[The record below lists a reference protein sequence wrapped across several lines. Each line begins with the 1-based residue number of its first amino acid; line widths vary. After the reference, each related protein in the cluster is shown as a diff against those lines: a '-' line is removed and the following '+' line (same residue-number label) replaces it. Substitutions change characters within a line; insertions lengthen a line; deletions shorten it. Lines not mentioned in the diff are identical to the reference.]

1 MKREFLEGLGLSKEV
16 IDKVMAENG
25 SDIESLKNKISELT
39 IERDGAKEQLT
50 KRDADIATLKK
61 SAEATDAL
69 KTQLS
74 ALEVKYQQDTTELS
88 TKLAKQSFDTKLELA
103 LTGKVKNVKAA
114 KALLDIEK
122 IQLKEDKLEGLDT
135 QLETL
140 RTSDSY
146 LFVEQ
151 NPPKNPIPPRGNPP
165 KAPINPGDG
174 QQTSLKD
181 AIAEKMASQ
190 FDKK

>member
-25 SDIESLKNKISELT
+25 SDIESFKNKISELT
-39 IERDGAKEQLT
+39 TERDGAKEQLT
-50 KRDADIATLKK
+50 KRDADIAELKK
-61 SAEATDAL
+61 SAEASEAL
-69 KTQLS
+69 KTQLT

-151 NPPKNPIPPRGNPP
+151 TPPKNPIPPKGNPP
-165 KAPINPGDG
+165 KAPTNPGDG
-174 QQTSLKD
+174 QQVSLKD

>member
-1 MKREFLEGLGLSKEV
+1 MKREFLEGLGLAKEA
-16 IDKVMAENG
+16 IDKIMAENG
-25 SDIESLKNKISELT
+25 SDIESFKSKINELT
-39 IERDGAKEQLT
+39 TERDGAKEQLT

-61 SAEATDAL
+61 SAEASETL

-88 TKLAKQSFDTKLELA
+88 AKLAKQSFDTKLELA

-140 RTSDSY
+140 KTSDSY

-151 NPPKNPIPPRGNPP
+151 TPPKSQTPPTGNPP
-165 KAPINPGDG
+165 KAPTTPGEG
-174 QQTSLKD
+174 QQASMRD

>member
-25 SDIESLKNKISELT
+25 SDIEGLKNKISELT
-39 IERDGAKEQLT
+39 TERDGAKEQLT